1 MEEFLLDDYNKKI
14 RGKEAEKVEARKAKV
29 KRAIA
34 LFNEGLRDLDVIAEA
49 LEVSEE
55 TVKNF
60 LGKRRTEICLG
71 IVDEKPKEKPKNA
84 TREKQPKKS
93 QEIEVKPKRF
103 TEKDAEN
110 YAKRRDMEIR
120 DYHLVERL
128 NADEIAGKCH
138 MTKKQVEERLIAM
151 GLPIYSEEDLEDLR
165 MRKEEEEKRRQEAMK
180 EPEKAEISV
189 TEESSRDN
197 EEIAEEVVEETE
209 VEAEEEHQIGYRS
222 FEEIKKAMKMYI
234 KDRKST
240 IALDIARYYSI
251 ERHSD
256 FLTEEERKKLE
267 AMADTIKIF
276 RDRDRVRKAKER

>member
-14 RGKEAEKVEARKAKV
+14 RGKEAEKVGARRAKE

-34 LFNEGLRDLDVIAEA
+34 LFNDGLRDLDVIAEA
-49 LEVSEE
+49 LEISEE
-55 TVKNF
+55 TVKKF

-84 TREKQPKKS
+84 TQEKQPKKS
-93 QEIEVKPKRF
+93 QGTEAKPKRF
-103 TEKDAEN
+103 TEKDAED

-165 MRKEEEEKRRQEAMK
+165 RRKEEEEKRRQEAMK

-189 TEESSRDN
+189 PEEGSRDN
-197 EEIAEEVVEETE
+197 EEITEETE
-209 VEAEEEHQIGYRS
+209 VEAEEEQPIGYRS
-222 FEEIKKAMKMYI
+222 FEEIKKAIKMYI
-234 KDRKST
+234 RNRKST

-267 AMADTIKIF
+267 AIADTIKIF
-276 RDRDRVRKAKER
+276 RDRDRDRVRKAKER

>member
-14 RGKEAEKVEARKAKV
+14 RGKEAEKARARRAKV

-34 LFNEGLRDLDVIAEA
+34 LFNEGLRDLDVLAEA

-84 TREKQPKKS
+84 TQEKQPKKS
-93 QEIEVKPKRF
+93 QGTEAKPKRF
-103 TEKDAEN
+103 TEKDAED

>member
-84 TREKQPKKS
+84 TREKQPKKP

-165 MRKEEEEKRRQEAMK
+165 RRKEEEEKRRQEAMK
-180 EPEKAEISV
+180 EREKAEISV
-189 TEESSRDN
+189 REESSRDN
-197 EEIAEEVVEETE
+197 EEITEETE
-209 VEAEEEHQIGYRS
+209 VEVEEEQPIGYRS
-222 FEEIKKAMKMYI
+222 FEEIKKAIKMYI
-234 KDRKST
+234 RNRKST

-256 FLTEEERKKLE
+256 FLTEEERKKLG

-276 RDRDRVRKAKER
+276 RDRDRVRKAKEI

>member
-14 RGKEAEKVEARKAKV
+14 RGKEAEKVRARRAKV

-34 LFNEGLRDLDVIAEA
+34 LFNEGLRDLDVLAEA

-84 TREKQPKKS
+84 TREKQPKKP

-103 TEKDAEN
+103 TEKDAED

-120 DYHLVERL
+120 DYYLVEGL

-222 FEEIKKAMKMYI
+222 FEEIKKVMKMYI

>member
-84 TREKQPKKS
+84 TREKQPKKP

-165 MRKEEEEKRRQEAMK
+165 RRKEEEEKRRQEAMK
-180 EPEKAEISV
+180 EREKAEISV
-189 TEESSRDN
+189 REESSRDN
-197 EEIAEEVVEETE
+197 EEITEETE
-209 VEAEEEHQIGYRS
+209 VEVEEEQPIGYRS
-222 FEEIKKAMKMYI
+222 FEEIKKAIKMYI
-234 KDRKST
+234 RNRKST

-256 FLTEEERKKLE
+256 FLTEEERKKLG